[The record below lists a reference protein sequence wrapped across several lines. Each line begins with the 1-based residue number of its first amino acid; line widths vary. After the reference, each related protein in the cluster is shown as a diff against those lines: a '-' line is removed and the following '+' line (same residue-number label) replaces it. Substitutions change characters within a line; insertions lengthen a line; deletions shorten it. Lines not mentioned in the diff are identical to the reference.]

1 MVTQYPAVTYKQ
13 ATRSVF
19 AKFAAGVTLCLA
31 AFGVTGTASAADID
45 PGTPLRVVITDLP
58 PYVHKDANGH
68 LDGIDGKLFDKAAQD
83 LGFKYTVTVTNWDGM
98 LAAVQ
103 SGRADLAVSD
113 VAWTDARAKTGLF
126 SDPAYY
132 LPQLIAVREGVNI
145 HGVSDLTGHSVGAIN
160 GQSYVDAVNNVP
172 GAKLRLYPDT
182 VALLSDI
189 AAGRLD
195 VAFMDPLVMVYQK
208 KVRPD
213 LHFNVVPLPAPSMA
227 DVAAHPKWAVFGPQ
241 MIGWYV
247 RPGAQQLVDK
257 LNGEIRK
264 AWAQGT
270 NAANIKAVGVTD
282 VTPFLSPGAE
292 WLKTYEKQRR
302 GVDRSADWTPP
313 SSDASVANK

>member
-1 MVTQYPAVTYKQ
+1 MTHAANRKQ
-13 ATRSVF
+13 VTRSVF
-19 AKFAAGVTLCLA
+19 VKIASGVALCLA
-31 AFGVTGTASAADID
+31 TLGVTATANAADVD
-45 PGTPLRVVITDLP
+45 AATTLRVVITDLP
-58 PYVHKDANGH
+58 PYVHKDANGQ
-68 LDGIDGKLFDKAAQD
+68 LAGIDGKLFDQAAHQ
-83 LGFKYTVTVTNWDGM
+83 LGYKYTVTVTNWDGM

-126 SDPAYY
+126 TDPAYY
-132 LPQLIAVREGVNI
+132 LPQLIAVRDGVSI
-145 HGVSDLTGHSVGAIN
+145 HGVSDLTGHSVGVIN

-195 VAFMDPLVMVYQK
+195 IAFMDPLVMVYQK

-227 DVAAHPKWAVFGPQ
+227 DVSVHPKWAVFGPQ

-257 LNGEIRK
+257 LNVEIRK
-264 AWAQGT
+264 AWATGANT
-270 NAANIKAVGVTD
+270 ANIKAVGVTD

-292 WLKTYEKQRR
+292 WIKTYEKQRR

-313 SSDASVANK
+313 SGDSAVANK